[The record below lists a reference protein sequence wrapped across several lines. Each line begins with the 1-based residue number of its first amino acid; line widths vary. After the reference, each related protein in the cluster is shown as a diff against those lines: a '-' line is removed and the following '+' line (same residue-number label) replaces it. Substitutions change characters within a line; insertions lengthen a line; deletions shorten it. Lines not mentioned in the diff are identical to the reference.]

1 MLEYFTHKKIK
12 RHQEKTPKSEEPV
25 LNQEDQDFLHRITSQ
40 VEGTPPPLPE
50 RTQDLPIAGEA
61 TGNDA
66 QLVLSE
72 EARSI
77 PLPDVPDTPAEV
89 MPGIG
94 SEDVIGETKEDEKAK
109 KKKNRWSF
117 LRRDSKK
124 GTADGLQSAA
134 DQLKQGPKSSE
145 QKKEEEEITSV
156 LDKLNLAAVNN
167 QAFSLGKESQELLK
181 K

>member
-1 MLEYFTHKKIK
+1 MLEYFTYKKIK
-12 RHQEKTPKSEEPV
+12 KHQENATKSEEPV

-50 RTQDLPIAGEA
+50 RPQDFPVAGD
-61 TGNDA
+61 TKDNNA

-89 MPGIG
+89 MPGIS
-94 SEDVIGETKEDEKAK
+94 SEDVIVETKEDEKAK

-134 DQLKQGPKSSE
+134 ERLKQGPKSHE
-145 QKKEEEEITSV
+145 QKKEEEEITLV
-156 LDKLNLAAVNN
+156 LDRLNLAAVNN
-167 QAFSLGKESQELLK
+167 QAFSLGKESQDLLK